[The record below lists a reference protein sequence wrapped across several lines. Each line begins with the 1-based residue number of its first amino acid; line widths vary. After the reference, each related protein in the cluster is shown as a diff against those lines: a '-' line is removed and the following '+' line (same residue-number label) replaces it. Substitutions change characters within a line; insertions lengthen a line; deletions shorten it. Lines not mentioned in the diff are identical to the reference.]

1 MKNIAKITSTFLVFA
16 SVLCV
21 SGCNQNNTTTETQ
34 KSINVSNESLAYEE
48 TTIPETAVE
57 ENTTVAE
64 TSTEESASVSTIGN
78 YVFDLDEAFDTTMD
92 NNMSDN
98 VKVSLKLT
106 TLNDATFET
115 AQNAQVNGFTK
126 SNSNTALISF
136 DDYITYGEFCNIKG
150 CELEPW
156 HNITGYTDDG
166 KPKYSKEGLSIGN
179 IVIDKEQDIYTENGK
194 VIGNRKFLYTTIGMD
209 SITKDIIETD
219 NKFIIP
225 SVPAISL
232 ECVNDGD
239 VIDDE
244 NTTIPDDAIVKGV
257 LIQNSYYAK
266 ATVSITLEDGRTIEI
281 NPEDICDASTAKKYF
296 RELGLITTDDADEI
310 YRYEMRAN
318 DQSRLLVFKN
328 NNIVIVIGF
337 TWNGGNYQYISVI
350 KR

>member
-21 SGCNQNNTTTETQ
+21 SGCNQNNTATETQ

-48 TTIPETAVE
+48 TTAPETTVE
-57 ENTTVAE
+57 EDTTIAE
-64 TSTEESASVSTIGN
+64 TTTEEAASISTIGN
-78 YVFDLDEAFDTTMD
+78 YAFDLGEEFDTTMD
-92 NNMSDN
+92 NNMSDS

-106 TLNDATFET
+106 TLNDSKLET
-115 AQNAQVNGFTK
+115 LQDAFTNGYNEN
-126 SNSNTALISF
+126 NSNTAYIPF
-136 DDYITYGEFCNIKG
+136 DGYIKYEDFCNIKG

-156 HNITGYTDDG
+156 RNCKGYDKDG
-166 KPKYSKEGLSIGN
+166 RPKYSKEGLSI
-179 IVIDKEQDIYTENGK
+179 IDISIDKEQDIYTESGK
-194 VIGNRKFLYTTIGMD
+194 EIGNRKFEFIAINHD
-209 SITKDIIETD
+209 SVTKDKIETD
-219 NKFIIP
+219 NEITSSAAAVSI
-225 SVPAISL
+225 
-232 ECVNDGD
+232 ECVSGGE
-239 VIDDE
+239 VIKDE
-244 NTTIPDDAIVKGV
+244 STSIPDDAIIKGLLV
-257 LIQNSYYAK
+257 TNSWYAK
-266 ATVSITLEDGRTIEI
+266 LTVSITLEDGRTIEI